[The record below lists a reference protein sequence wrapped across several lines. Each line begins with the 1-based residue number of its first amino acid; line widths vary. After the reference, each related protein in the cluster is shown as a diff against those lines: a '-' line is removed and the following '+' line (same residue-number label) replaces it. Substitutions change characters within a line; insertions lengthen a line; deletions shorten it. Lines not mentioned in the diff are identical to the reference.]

1 MCEVYHR
8 AESPAWDSFISRR
21 GHYWKREIVVHD
33 FHHLS
38 NQWPIH
44 AKILEGQ
51 RKLVIVIS
59 HLSQT
64 RHRGAKR
71 DFLGGSMRASKIKD
85 HLCTF
90 GGHLQLGDRCL
101 V

>member
-8 AESPAWDSFISRR
+8 AESPAWDSFISLRE
-21 GHYWKREIVVHD
+21 HYWKREIVVHD
-33 FHHLS
+33 VHHLS
-38 NQWPIH
+38 NQWPIQ

-71 DFLGGSMRASKIKD
+71 DFLGGSMRTSKIKD
-85 HLCTF
+85 HLCAF
-90 GGHLQLGDRCL
+90 GGHLQL
-101 V
+101 